1 MTRSTPC
8 SSTPARS
15 TASSP
20 CWRTVQAP
28 PSPTRRACRPGQRRR
43 ERAETRLGRGRPQ
56 PATCCS
62 TARMSPGQSA
72 RGDRSRRFRGLR
84 ARRRAAGTA
93 RRAAAH
99 RRRHRRGAGR
109 PRHRHRRHS
118 RRRLKIYLDA
128 SARSALAAAGSTCA
142 GAASISATRR
152 SSRISAAATVRRRP
166 GVAPLRRAD
175 DAIAIVTDGRD
186 VDDIVRE
193 IVTLARRARSARSRR
208 HEQLYTPTTTS
219 AAGTV
224 RGIWRSLLRW
234 PLYGLMRLLGVR
246 VEGLENIPPDGTA
259 CWSSPTTCTTSTHLL
274 IEIAFP
280 RPLHFMAKE
289 ELFRFRPLGWIIRR
303 FGNFRLRAARATA
316 GGAARHRHA
325 AARDRAGDV
334 PRGNA
339 QQDDATGR
347 HTRARG

>member
-1 MTRSTPC
+1 
-8 SSTPARS
+8 
-15 TASSP
+15 
-20 CWRTVQAP
+20 
-28 PSPTRRACRPGQRRR
+28 
-43 ERAETRLGRGRPQ
+43 
-56 PATCCS
+56 
-62 TARMSPGQSA
+62 MS
-72 RGDRSRRFRGLR
+72 R
-84 ARRRAAGTA
+84 
-93 RRAAAH
+93 
-99 RRRHRRGAGR
+99 
-109 PRHRHRRHS
+109 
-118 RRRLKIYLDA
+118 
-128 SARSALAAAGSTCA
+128 
-142 GAASISATRR
+142 
-152 SSRISAAATVRRRP
+152 
-166 GVAPLRRAD
+166 
-175 DAIAIVTDGRD
+175 
-186 VDDIVRE
+186 
-193 IVTLARRARSARSRR
+193 
-208 HEQLYTPTTTS
+208 LYTLDDDKS

-259 CWSSPTTCTTSTHLL
+259 GWSSPTTCTTSTHLL

-339 QQDDATGR
+339 QQDDATRPGTPGAGLIALQGKSFVLPVAVTGSER
-347 HTRARG
+347 LPLNGKRPPGVPRIRGTEA